1 MRIWL
6 VSLVLVSVFAI
17 LLSDSNRLSYAAD
30 GRPVMIIDLDGPI
43 TPASDDFLATA
54 LTQAKERNAKLL
66 VIRLNTPG
74 GLLTSMQSMVENL
87 LTATVPT
94 VIYVAPS
101 GAGAVS
107 AGVFITLAS
116 NFAVMAPGTTI
127 GAAHPVTG
135 GGGDIGGDMRAK
147 VENFSVSL
155 IKAIAEQRK
164 RNVKWAELAVRE
176 SVSITDSEALSEK
189 VIDFVASDL
198 GKVFETLEGKTVTIA
213 GQPVT
218 LSGLRDAPQVTLEM
232 SLKQKV
238 VRVLSDPNIA
248 ILLGLGAM
256 LGLGLELYHPG
267 AIFPGVVGV
276 ICLVLSL
283 TAAQVLPINY
293 GGLALLLLAV
303 LFFVA
308 EAFLPGAGI
317 WGAAGIICLV
327 LGSIY
332 FVDSDAVWG
341 VSGYSVNNWL
351 IGTIAGSVGLIMLM
365 VGILVL
371 RSSGRKVETGKEG
384 LVDQSATVL
393 AVTEAPQKG
402 RAELKV
408 QAQGAVWDARFKG
421 ERPVDIARG
430 ELVKIVGI
438 ENGMMLLVERL

>member
-6 VSLVLVSVFAI
+6 VTLVLVSVFAI